1 MSVERSAPPP
11 QPERPLPE
19 PGEERWTLV
28 VCRCGVDMRFEWPS
42 EAESVACFG
51 CGARFPR
58 PPQLGPARR
67 LPPWRP
73 ELARPQREPFPWLV
87 VLAVGSIALAFGL
100 ALGMAL

>member
-1 MSVERSAPPP
+1 MSLERSAPPP
-11 QPERPLPE
+11 PPERPLPE
-19 PGEERWTLV
+19 PRQERWTQV
-28 VCRCGVDMRFEWPS
+28 VCRCGVDMRFDWPP
-42 EAESVACFG
+42 EAESVPCFG

-73 ELARPQREPFPWLV
+73 ELARPQRPPFPWLV

-100 ALGMAL
+100 ALGMVL